1 MVAASLVCRY
11 SAALVQSVFRGY
23 SARKPL
29 VEARR
34 MFEAYVATLIQ
45 RSWRRASAEARYN
58 VFLFGLVSLQA
69 ACRGRRARAA
79 RDALMAAA
87 IQRNWRRKRAEL
99 RYALALAGFTRL
111 QAVAR
116 GRTWRVGRDARIK
129 REAAVLLLQSVA
141 RGWAVRAVLKREAAR
156 IMKLMRR
163 WG

>member
-1 MVAASLVCRY
+1 M
-11 SAALVQSVFRGY
+11 FRGY

-29 VEARR
+29 VEARL

-69 ACRGRRARAA
+69 ACRGRRVRAA

-116 GRTWRVGRDARIK
+116 GRRWRVGRDARMAVAIQLLK